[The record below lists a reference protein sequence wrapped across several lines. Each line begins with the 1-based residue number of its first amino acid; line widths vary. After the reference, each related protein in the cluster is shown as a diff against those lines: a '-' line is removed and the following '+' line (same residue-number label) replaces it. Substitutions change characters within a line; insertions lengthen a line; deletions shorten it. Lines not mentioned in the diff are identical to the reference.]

1 VVEIKGIEKF
11 SSRDFPGHISST
23 VFLGG
28 CTFRCPYCHN
38 SDLVLRPET
47 IQTMPVDFFLS
58 YLDGRKG
65 WLEAVCFTGGE
76 PLLHE
81 EVEDLVRVV
90 RERGLLVKLDTNG
103 SFPDRLEGLLA
114 AGLLDWVAMD
124 VKAPLERYREV
135 TRSNVDVESI
145 VRSADILRS
154 SGVRHTFRT
163 TVVPG
168 FVGKEDVVMIG
179 EWLNGAASYLIQQ
192 FVPQT
197 TIDPAFLEVKPFSRA
212 DLAEIVTAAKPYF
225 QDVRIEGP
233 E

>member
-23 VFLGG
+23 IFLGG

-38 SDLVLRPET
+38 SELVLRPET
-47 IQTMPVDFFLS
+47 IQTMPVDIFLS

-65 WLEAVCFTGGE
+65 WLEAVCLTGGE

-81 EVEDLVRVV
+81 DVEDLVRVV

-103 SFPDRLEGLLA
+103 SFPERLEGLLG

-135 TRSNVDVESI
+135 TRSNVDVERV
-145 VRSADILRS
+145 VRSADILRA

-168 FVGKEDVVMIG
+168 LVGKEDVVKIG
-179 EWLNGAASYLIQQ
+179 EWLDGAASYLVQQ

-212 DLAEIVTAAKPYF
+212 ELEEIVAAAKPHF
-225 QDVRIEGP
+225 LEVRIEGP

>member
-1 VVEIKGIEKF
+1 MVEIKGIEKF

-38 SDLVLRPET
+38 ADLVLRPES
-47 IQTMPVDFFLS
+47 IQTMPVDIFLS

-65 WLEAVCFTGGE
+65 WLEAVCLSGGE

-81 EVEDLVRVV
+81 DIEDIIRVV

-103 SFPDRLEGLLA
+103 SFPERLEGLLT

-145 VRSADILRS
+145 VRSADVLRN
-154 SGVRHTFRT
+154 SGVRYTFRT

-168 FVGKEDVVMIG
+168 LVGKEDVVKIG
-179 EWLNGAASYLIQQ
+179 EWLNGAANYLIQQ
-192 FVPQT
+192 FAPQT

-212 DLAEIVTAAKPYF
+212 ELEDIVAAAKPYF